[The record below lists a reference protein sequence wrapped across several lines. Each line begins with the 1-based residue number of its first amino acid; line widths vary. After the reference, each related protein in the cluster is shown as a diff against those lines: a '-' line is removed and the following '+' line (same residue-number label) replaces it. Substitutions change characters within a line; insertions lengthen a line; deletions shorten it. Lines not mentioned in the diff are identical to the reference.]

1 MATTKSKKATKA
13 VVIKA
18 HKVKQRLSKTKAE
31 TVSATRGIATAAA
44 APASKLSHAMLTKR
58 QAAKGVVRKKGGAK
72 LAKLTQE
79 KLRSLSHHI
88 EAGPTQAE

>member
-1 MATTKSKKATKA
+1 MATTTSKKATKA

-18 HKVKQRLSKTKAE
+18 HKVKLRLSKTKAE
-31 TVSATRGIATAAA
+31 TVSATRGVAAA
-44 APASKLSHAMLTKR
+44 ATTTVSKLSNAMLKKR
-58 QAAKGVVRKKGGAK
+58 QAAKGSVRKKGGAK
-72 LAKLTQE
+72 PAKLTPA